1 MPLSGILIMANNSS
15 SGRHLKT
22 LETAAELID
31 IIQQQSGM
39 SIESLAK
46 ELNLA
51 ESTIHG
57 YVKTLENN
65 GYLVY
70 EDGKYHIGLEFL
82 NKGGHARTRKPEYD
96 FIISKLENLA
106 EQTGE
111 RVQFI
116 VEENGKAYYVHTSI
130 GQNAVQVDA
139 HIGKV
144 IHLHAS
150 SAGKAIL
157 AHLPEDRTK
166 QILNQWGTPA
176 YTQHTITSEEELFEE
191 LSTIQ
196 ERGYSISDQESI
208 SGLRAIGVPIRS
220 QSSGQPLGAISLS
233 GPAHRLKGEW
243 FEQDIPDII
252 LAVVNEIELDLEYH

>member
-1 MPLSGILIMANNSS
+1 MANNTS
-15 SGRHLKT
+15 SGRQLKT
-22 LETAAELID
+22 LTTAFELID
-31 IIQQQSGM
+31 IIQQQNGM

-46 ELNLA
+46 EMDLA
-51 ESTIHG
+51 QSTVHG
-57 YVKTLENN
+57 YVKTLTNN

-82 NKGGHARTRKPEYD
+82 NKGGYARMRKPEYD
-96 FIISKLENLA
+96 LIISKLEGLA

-116 VEENGKAYYVHTSI
+116 VEENGRGYYIHTSI

-144 IHLHAS
+144 VHLHAS

-157 AHLPEDRTK
+157 AHLSEDRVK
-166 QILNQWGTPA
+166 QILNQWGTPT
-176 YTQHTITSEEELFEE
+176 YTQHTITSYEELLEE
-191 LSTIQ
+191 LSTIRD
-196 ERGYSISDQESI
+196 RGYSISDQESI
-208 SGLRAIGVPIRS
+208 SGLRAIGAPIRS

-243 FEQDIPDII
+243 FEQEIPDIV
-252 LAVVNEIELDLEYH
+252 LAVVNEIELDLEYQ

>member
-1 MPLSGILIMANNSS
+1 MVNNPS
-15 SGRHLKT
+15 SGRQLKT
-22 LETAAELID
+22 LKTAFELVD
-31 IIQQQSGM
+31 IIQQQNGM

-46 ELNLA
+46 EMDLA
-51 ESTIHG
+51 QSTVHG
-57 YVKTLENN
+57 YVKTLTNT

-82 NKGGHARTRKPEYD
+82 NKGGYARTRKPEYD
-96 FIISKLENLA
+96 LIISKLEGLA

-116 VEENGKAYYVHTSI
+116 VEENGRGYYLHTSI

-144 IHLHAS
+144 VHLHAS

-157 AHLPEDRTK
+157 AHLSEDRVK

-176 YTQHTITSEEELFEE
+176 YTQHTITSDEGLLEE
-191 LSTIQ
+191 LSTIR

-208 SGLRAIGVPIRS
+208 SGLRAIGAPIRS

-243 FEQDIPDII
+243 FEQEIPDIV
-252 LAVVNEIELDLEYH
+252 LAVVNEIELDLEYQ